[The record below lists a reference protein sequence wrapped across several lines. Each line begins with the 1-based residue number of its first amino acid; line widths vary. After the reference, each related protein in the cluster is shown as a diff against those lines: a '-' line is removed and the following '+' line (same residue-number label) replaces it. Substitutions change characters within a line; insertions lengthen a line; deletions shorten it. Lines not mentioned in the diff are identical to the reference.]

1 MATSSLFIRRVQRNK
16 KFKRLIEMR
25 KKGLFAV
32 DHEKAIKEIRQLH
45 TTRIMRTL
53 TPKTV
58 MQNFQHKATE
68 ISLQNSAFRSR
79 IAELKMDFFKLRAQ
93 LVKHIKAMRNYLSSR
108 YSSELRREFTTLDA
122 RKKVLDYMMKDFDDI
137 ADDFQ
142 LVVDIA
148 DIVIEDIDK
157 AYWSIRAVIDVMEIA
172 SKDR

>member
-1 MATSSLFIRRVQRNK
+1 
-16 KFKRLIEMR
+16 
-25 KKGLFAV
+25 
-32 DHEKAIKEIRQLH
+32 
-45 TTRIMRTL
+45 
-53 TPKTV
+53 
-58 MQNFQHKATE
+58 
-68 ISLQNSAFRSR
+68 
-79 IAELKMDFFKLRAQ
+79 MDFFKLRAQ